1 MIVQYITAALAH
13 ARFEEIED
21 EEPWYGEIPELQG
34 VWASGRT
41 EEECRSRLA
50 ETLDGW
56 LLVRLRRG
64 LAHGCGC
71 QWLIACT
78 HSHGRT
84 SPGLSPCSGPICPAI
99 HRYMMQ
105 ALNINYR

>member
-1 MIVQYITAALAH
+1 MLVQYITAALAR

-34 VWASGRT
+34 VWATGPT

-50 ETLDGW
+50 DALDGW

-64 LAHGCGC
+64 LAIPPVGGVR
-71 QWLIACT
+71 LDPAERMDA
-78 HSHGRT
+78 G
-84 SPGLSPCSGPICPAI
+84 GSG
-99 HRYMMQ
+99 
-105 ALNINYR
+105 